1 MSRRTNTAVWLPNYS
16 RWQIKVQKDCIRKT
30 FTSYTPGRNGQRECN
45 KKADDWLDNNIV
57 NAKIKV
63 SKAFEDYM
71 ANLRLTT
78 SKSNWKPY
86 ESFYNKYIFK
96 IGNKKV
102 ENLTEQDFQHIINS
116 AYSAGLAK
124 KTLKNIRA
132 CLMAFL
138 KYCRSCKYT
147 SLFVEDL
154 KISKNAKIKEKAVLN
169 PSDLII
175 LFQKTETYLYGQP
188 IFDFFVYAYRFQVIT
203 GLRPGELIG
212 LKWKDIQNNQ
222 VSLQRAINVNG
233 ETTKGKNENAV
244 RVFELTQTA
253 KEILQNQRDLMDEN
267 KIESV
272 YVFPDKYGN
281 HLLERTYLA
290 KWKRF
295 QKHNEMS
302 AAITLYEL
310 RHTFVSMV
318 KKLPEGYLK
327 GLVGHSKD
335 MDTFGVYGHEFA
347 DENKQVAV
355 MVQNII
361 DDIIKSDNNGDSY

>member
-1 MSRRTNTAVWLPNYS
+1 MSRRTNTAVWLPNYR

-63 SKAFEDYM
+63 SKAFEDYLAGLKM
-71 ANLRLTT
+71 TT
-78 SKSNWKPY
+78 SKSSWSQY
-86 ESFYNKYIFK
+86 ESFYRNYFQS

-102 ENLTEQDFQHIINS
+102 ENLTEHDFQHILNI

-124 KTLKNIRA
+124 KTLMNMKG
-132 CLMAFL
+132 CMTQFV

-147 SLFVEDL
+147 SLLLEDL
-154 KISKNAKIKEKAVLN
+154 KIAKGAKVKEKKVLK
-169 PSDLII
+169 PSDLMI
-175 LFQKTETYLYGQP
+175 LFQSTETHRYNLP
-188 IFDFFVYAYRFQVIT
+188 VFDMFVYAYRFQVIT

-212 LKWKDIQNNQ
+212 LKWTDIQDNK
-222 VSLQRAINVNG
+222 VTLQRAINVNG
-233 ETTKGKNENAV
+233 EITTGKNENAL
-244 RVFELTQTA
+244 RAFELTETA
-253 KEILQNQRDLMDEN
+253 KETLQNQRAMLTKD
-267 KIESV
+267 KIESP

-281 HLLERTYLA
+281 PMLERTYLVN
-290 KWKRF
+290 WKKF
-295 QKHNEMS
+295 QEHNKMS
-302 AAITLYEL
+302 ASITLYML

-318 KKLPEGYLK
+318 KTLPEGYLK

-335 MDTFGVYGHEFA
+335 MDTFGIYGHEFA
-347 DENKQVAV
+347 DENKQVAN

-361 DDIIKSDNNGDSY
+361 NDIIKSESN